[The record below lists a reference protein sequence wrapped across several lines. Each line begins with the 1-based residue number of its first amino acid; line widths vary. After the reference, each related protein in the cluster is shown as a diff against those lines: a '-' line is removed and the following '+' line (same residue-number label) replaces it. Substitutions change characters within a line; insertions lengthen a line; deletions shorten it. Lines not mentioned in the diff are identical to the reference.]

1 MKLYCFLFH
10 TRQLSREAK
19 TFKNPFTGEP
29 ETVFRPEP
37 FSEREQTAIKAF
49 LKQHKYEGPEPEGE
63 GYVRRLSGKERIRL
77 RGMDNMASGVSTGN
91 LAVEVIASEMNEPL
105 LKHFYELMESAKLA
119 VMSTTGDNV
128 LVPAESLDEL
138 TRQHWPDAVCIK
150 TEEEFLASIGRVWS
164 EREVSS

>member
-1 MKLYCFLFH
+1 MKEFSFLFH

-29 ETVFRPEP
+29 ATIFLPEP
-37 FSEREQTAIKAF
+37 FSDSEQADVEAF

-63 GYVRRLSGKERIRL
+63 GYLRRLSGKESIRI
-77 RGMDNMASGVSTGN
+77 RGMDMASGVSTGN
-91 LAVEVIASEMNEPL
+91 LAVEVIAAEMSQPL

>member
-1 MKLYCFLFH
+1 MKEFSFLFH

-63 GYVRRLSGKERIRL
+63 GYVRRLSGKESIRL
-77 RGMDNMASGVSTGN
+77 RGMDMASGVSTGN
-91 LAVEVIASEMNEPL
+91 LAVEVIASELSEPL

-119 VMSTTGDNV
+119 VMSITGDNV
-128 LVPAESLDEL
+128 LVPGDSLDEL
-138 TRQHWPDAVCIK
+138 TRLHWPDAVCIK
-150 TEEEFLASIGRVWS
+150 TEEEFLASIGRAWS